1 MGEGVYGGGAPVLEP
16 KFLIEYRVLTLLFSL
31 NLFLDLV
38 SVRWDNFIV
47 DDEIVVIFMKFG

>member
-1 MGEGVYGGGAPVLEP
+1 MLEP
-16 KFLIEYRVLTLLFSL
+16 KILIEYRVLTLLFSL